1 MGLMVSALLFFSVIF
16 ITAVGGTL
24 YIANFLEKEDE

>member
-1 MGLMVSALLFFSVIF
+1 MIAAILFFSVIF

-24 YIANFLEKEDE
+24 YIANFLEKEED

>member
-1 MGLMVSALLFFSVIF
+1 MIEAILIFSVVF

-24 YIANFLEKEDE
+24 YIANFLEKEED

>member
-1 MGLMVSALLFFSVIF
+1 MGLMISAILIFSIVF

-24 YIANFLEKEDE
+24 YIANFLEKEED

>member
-1 MGLMVSALLFFSVIF
+1 MINAILFFSVIF
-16 ITAVGGTL
+16 IAAVGGTL